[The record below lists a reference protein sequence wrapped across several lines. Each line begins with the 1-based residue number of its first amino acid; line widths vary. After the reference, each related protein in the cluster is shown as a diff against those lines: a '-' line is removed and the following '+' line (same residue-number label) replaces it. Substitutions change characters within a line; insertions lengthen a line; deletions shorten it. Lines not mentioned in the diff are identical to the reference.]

1 MRIGFDVRPFL
12 KRETGVGIYCR
23 NLLFHLAQ
31 IDRSNEYFLFSS
43 SLKDRFP
50 LQKIPPFLR
59 KEFRHFRFPVR
70 VVNLFWHKLSW
81 PPVDYFFRTDLDLT
95 HSPTPLIL
103 PTKGKK
109 IVTVYDL
116 FFMDFPDM
124 TDREARKNFATRIK
138 DSLLKADGVVAISEF
153 TRNQLLERFA
163 LDENKV
169 KVIYLGLD
177 REFHTDISSEERE
190 EVRKKY
196 SLPPSFV
203 LFVGAIEPRK
213 NLLKLIDA
221 LKIVHEKY
229 KKIPLVVIGREG
241 LDYKNLEKKIEQFEF
256 RAWVKMMGYLPD
268 EEVKAFYRLASVFAF
283 PSLCE
288 GFGLPLLESMAS
300 GLPVVT
306 SEHSAMSEVAQDAA
320 LYFHPEDPED
330 IADKLILALK
340 DEELRK
346 TLREKGKK
354 RALDFDWGTTAAE
367 TLSFYES
374 LFRKRG

>member
-12 KRETGVGIYCR
+12 KKETGVGIYYR

-31 IDRSNEYFLFSS
+31 IDHSNEYFLFSS
-43 SLKDRFP
+43 SLKDKFP
-50 LQKIPPFLR
+50 LQKIPPFPR
-59 KEFRHFRFPVR
+59 KKFRHFRFPVR
-70 VVNLFWHKLSW
+70 LINLFWYQLSW
-81 PPVDYFFRTDLDLT
+81 PPLDYFFRTDIDLA

-109 IVTVYDL
+109 IVTVHDL
-116 FFMDFPDM
+116 FFMDFPHM
-124 TDREARKNFATRIK
+124 TDRETRQYFATRIK
-138 DSLLKADGVVAISEF
+138 DSLFRADGIVAVSEF
-153 TRNQLLERFA
+153 TRTQLLERFS

-169 KVIYLGLD
+169 KVIYHGLD
-177 REFHTDISSEERE
+177 RELHTDVSTEEE
-190 EVRKKY
+190 EVRKKF
-196 SLPPSFV
+196 SLPPSFI
-203 LFVGAIEPRK
+203 LFVGALEPRK
-213 NLLKLIDA
+213 NLLKLIEA

-229 KKIPLVVIGREG
+229 QKILLVIVGQKG
-241 LDYKNLEKKIEQFEF
+241 LDYENLEKKIDQLEL
-256 RAWVKMMGYLPD
+256 RDWVKMMGYLPD
-268 EEVKAFYRLASVFAF
+268 KEVKAFYRLASVFAF

-306 SEHSAMSEVAQDAA
+306 SKSSALPEIAQDGA

-330 IADKLILALK
+330 IADKLILALQ
-340 DEELRK
+340 DEGLQK

-354 RALDFDWGTTAAE
+354 RALDFDWHKTAAE

-374 LFRKRG
+374 LF

>member
-12 KRETGVGIYCR
+12 KEETGVGIYCR
-23 NLLFHLAQ
+23 KLLFHLAQ

-50 LQKIPPFLR
+50 FQKIPSFSK
-59 KEFRHFRFPVR
+59 KEFRHFRFPVKL
-70 VVNLFWHKLSW
+70 VNQFWYKLSW
-81 PPVDYFFRTDLDLT
+81 PPLDYFFRTDLDLT

-116 FFMDFPDM
+116 FFLDFPHM
-124 TDREARKNFATRIK
+124 TDRETRKNFVTRIK
-138 DSLLKADGVVAISEF
+138 DSLLRAEGVVAISEF
-153 TRNQLLERFA
+153 TRNQLLEKFG
-163 LDENKV
+163 LDEKKV

-177 REFHTDISSEERE
+177 REFHTDISSEEKE
-190 EVRKKY
+190 QVRKKF
-196 SLPPSFV
+196 SLPPSFI
-203 LFVGAIEPRK
+203 LFVGALEPRK
-213 NLLKLIDA
+213 NLMSLIEA
-221 LKIVHEKY
+221 LKIVHGKH
-229 KKIPLVVIGREG
+229 KKIPLVIVGREG
-241 LDYKNLEKKIEQFEF
+241 LDCKNLEQKIDQLEL
-256 RAWVKMMGYLPD
+256 RAWVKMTGYLPD
-268 EEVKAFYRLASVFAF
+268 EEVKALYRLASVFAF

-300 GLPVVT
+300 GLPVAA
-306 SEHSAMSEVAQDAA
+306 SERSAMPEIAQDAA
-320 LYFHPEDPED
+320 LYFRPEEPEDM
-330 IADKLILALK
+330 ADKLILALQ

-354 RALDFDWGTTAAE
+354 RALDFDWHTTAAE

-374 LFRKRG
+374 LFRK

>member
-12 KRETGVGIYCR
+12 KKETGVGIYCR

-31 IDRSNEYFLFSS
+31 IDRSNKYFLFSS
-43 SLKDRFP
+43 SLKDKFP
-50 LQKIPPFLR
+50 VQKIPPFPK

-70 VVNLFWHKLSW
+70 LINLFWYQLSW
-81 PPVDYFFRTDLDLT
+81 PPLDYFFRTDLDLA

-116 FFMDFPDM
+116 FFMDFPHM
-124 TDREARKNFATRIK
+124 TDRETRQYFATRIK
-138 DSLLKADGVVAISEF
+138 DSLLKADGIVAISEF
-153 TRNQLLERFA
+153 TRNKVLERFA
-163 LDENKV
+163 LDEKKV

-177 REFHTDISSEERE
+177 RDFYTEVSAEEEE
-190 EVRKKY
+190 EVRKKF
-196 SLPPSFV
+196 SLPPSFI
-203 LFVGAIEPRK
+203 LFVGALEPRK
-213 NLLKLIDA
+213 NLLKLIEA
-221 LKIVHEKY
+221 LKIVHEKHQ
-229 KKIPLVVIGREG
+229 KILLVIVGREG
-241 LDYKNLEKKIEQFEF
+241 FDYENLEKKIDQLEL
-256 RAWVKMMGYLPD
+256 RDWVKMMGYLPD
-268 EEVKAFYRLASVFAF
+268 KEVRAFYRLASVFAF

-306 SEHSAMSEVAQDAA
+306 SKSSALPEIAQDGA

-330 IADKLILALK
+330 IADQLMLALQ

-354 RALDFDWGTTAAE
+354 RALDFDWRKTAAE
-367 TLSFYES
+367 TLSFYEY
-374 LFRKRG
+374 LF

>member
-43 SLKDRFP
+43 SLKDKFP
-50 LQKIPPFLR
+50 LQKIPPFPN

-70 VVNLFWHKLSW
+70 LINLFWYRLSW
-81 PPVDYFFRTDLDLT
+81 PPLDYFFRTDLDLA

-116 FFMDFPDM
+116 FFMDFPLL
-124 TDREARKNFATRIK
+124 TDRETRQNFTVRIK
-138 DSLLKADGVVAISEF
+138 DSLLKADGIVAISEF
-153 TRNQLLERFA
+153 TRNQLLERFP
-163 LDENKV
+163 LDEKKV
-169 KVIYLGLD
+169 KAIYLGLD
-177 REFHTDISSEERE
+177 YEFHTEVSAEEEE
-190 EVRKKY
+190 EVRKKF

-213 NLLKLIDA
+213 NLLKLIEA
-221 LKIVHEKY
+221 LKIVHEKHQ
-229 KKIPLVVIGREG
+229 KTLLVIVGREG
-241 LDYKNLEKKIEQFEF
+241 LDYNNLEKKIGQLELQD
-256 RAWVKMMGYLPD
+256 WVRMMGYLPD
-268 EEVKAFYRLASVFAF
+268 AEVKIFYRLASVFAF

-300 GLPVVT
+300 GLPVAT
-306 SEHSAMSEVAQDAA
+306 SKTSALPEVARDAA

-330 IADKLILALK
+330 IADKLILALQ

-346 TLREKGKK
+346 TLRERGKK
-354 RALDFDWGTTAAE
+354 RALDFDWHTTAAE
-367 TLSFYES
+367 TLSFYEQ
-374 LFRKRG
+374 LFRK